1 MTLSRLGH
9 YNVLDRIGAGGM
21 GEVYRA
27 RDTKLGRTVAIKVLP
42 DAIAA
47 DHDRRERF
55 LREARATA
63 ALSHPNI
70 AMLFEVGQDGDRIY
84 LVFEYVAGRTLGAA
98 IAGRP
103 LAPRLALDL
112 SIQIADALADAH
124 TVGIVHR
131 DITPDNVMV
140 TPKEKAKVLDF
151 GLAHW
156 TEGGLAREH
165 APTMAAT
172 ASGPI
177 FGTIAY
183 MSPEQA
189 LGMTLDGRSDIFS
202 LGVVLYEMLTGAN
215 PFAAE
220 SPTAALLNVAQKRP
234 QLPSNVIK
242 TLPRELDPILMKML
256 AKDPNHRY
264 DSAASLAAELRS
276 VATVLDIRSG
286 EAEPRTVKKTA
297 RARRRPSWKA
307 IVAAVAI
314 VLAGAAAWRWGGAD
328 ARRVWRRYVAAPL
341 PPRIAVLPLEE
352 RAAGDRTYFAD
363 GLTEDLITRLGQV
376 QGLAVLGRS
385 ATREMRG
392 ISPAEAS
399 KRLNV
404 EAVLTG
410 SVQREAG
417 ELKVSLE
424 LVDPDDGVV
433 VWSQRYTRAIDSVF
447 AVQAAIADDVAQALR
462 LKLAGDLR
470 QRTAARQVSVRA
482 YDLYLQ
488 ARDAVARRD
497 LGTAIGLFRQAL
509 SLDGG
514 LAEAHAG
521 LAEAVY
527 LQASFE
533 RRHFDATLRREVA
546 DAAARATAIDPDLAA
561 AELAAGLA
569 DPRLA
574 ESLRHMRRAVSLD
587 PSYAEAYHQIGDHVL
602 GFDPSMAIDFYER
615 SQELDRNIVASYLDL
630 AAAHAALGNFA
641 EAHRQI
647 ARLRES
653 QATPLGPALQGW
665 AAGQDAVVTFQSGD
679 AKAAVAQMESLSS
692 PDANQPPSAI
702 VTFARALLA
711 AGRRSDAQRVIEE
724 LGPRLQADC
733 DARAVAVG
741 LLADARRMREAKTL
755 VGSPPRTS
763 SDGTADER
771 CAALLAAGLGEA
783 DGAAAALLRLSK
795 NATAMREWTMIVTGV
810 SDHVALRRRW
820 YPWTRVVGQPAM
832 ADAENALEAARIDMR
847 NVARTELAGLLR

>member
-1 MTLSRLGH
+1 MTISRLGH

-47 DHDRRERF
+47 DRDRRERF

-70 AMLFEVGQDGDRIY
+70 AMLFEVGQEGDRIF

-98 IAGRP
+98 IGGRP
-103 LAPRLALDL
+103 LAPRLAIDL
-112 SIQIADALADAH
+112 AVQVADGLADAH
-124 TVGIVHR
+124 TAGIVHR
-131 DITPDNVMV
+131 DIKPDNVMV

-156 TEGGLAREH
+156 TEGGLAREN
-165 APTMAAT
+165 APTMGAT
-172 ASGPI
+172 VSGTLL
-177 FGTIAY
+177 GTVAY

-189 LGMTLDGRSDIFS
+189 LGKPLDGRSDIFS

-220 SPTAALLNVAQKRP
+220 SPTAALLNITQKRP

-286 EAEPRTVKKTA
+286 EAEPRNVKIA
-297 RARRRPSWKA
+297 GAPRRRSSWKPLAVVLA
-307 IVAAVAI
+307 IT
-314 VLAGAAAWRWGGAD
+314 LAGAAAWRWGADD
-328 ARRVWRRYVAAPL
+328 ARRIWRRYVAAPL

-363 GLTEDLITRLGQV
+363 GLTEDLITRLGQI
-376 QGLAVLGRS
+376 QGLTVLGRS
-385 ATREMRG
+385 ATRELRG
-392 ISPAEAS
+392 VSPAEAA

-424 LVDPDDGVV
+424 LVDPDDGAV
-433 VWSQRYTRAIDSVF
+433 VWAHRYTKAMDSVF
-447 AVQAAIADDVAQALR
+447 GVQAAIADDVAQALR

-497 LGTAIGLFRQAL
+497 LKTAIGLFREAL
-509 SLDGG
+509 ELDGG

-521 LAEAVY
+521 LAEAIY

-533 RRHFDATLRREVA
+533 GRRFDASLRREVA
-546 DAAARATAIDPDLAA
+546 EAAQRAIAIDPDLAA

-569 DPRLA
+569 ETRLA
-574 ESLRHMRRAVSLD
+574 ESLRHMQRAVSLD
-587 PSYAEAYHQIGDHVL
+587 PSYAEGYHQIGDHVL

-615 SQELDRNIVASYLDL
+615 SQQLDRNILASYLDL
-630 AAAHAALGNFA
+630 AAAHASLGNFS

-647 ARLRES
+647 SRLQES
-653 QATPLGPALQGW
+653 QSAPLSPAFQGW
-665 AAGQDAVVTFQSGD
+665 AEGQDAVITFQSGD
-679 AKAAVAQMESLSS
+679 VKPALALMERRSAPSPHMPASAVA
-692 PDANQPPSAI
+692 
-702 VTFARALLA
+702 TFTRALLA
-711 AGRRSDAQRVIEE
+711 AGRRAEAQRAIESFGQIE
-724 LGPRLQADC
+724 TDC
-733 DARAVAVG
+733 DTRAIAVG
-741 LLADARRMREAKTL
+741 LLAEGKRTGEAKAMGARSR
-755 VGSPPRTS
+755 VPS
-763 SDGTADER
+763 DER
-771 CAALLAAGLGEA
+771 CEALLAAGVGDA
-783 DGAAAALLRLSK
+783 DAAAAALVRLSK
-795 NATAMREWTMIVTGV
+795 NETAMREWTMVITGV
-810 SDHVALRRRW
+810 SDHVALRHRW
-820 YPWTRVVGQPAM
+820 YPWTRVMGQPVM
-832 ADAENALEAARIDMR
+832 ADAENAIEAARIDMR
-847 NVARTELAGLLR
+847 NVARRELAGLLR

>member
-1 MTLSRLGH
+1 MTISRLGH

-27 RDTKLGRTVAIKVLP
+27 RDTKLGRTVAVKVLP

-47 DHDRRERF
+47 DPDRRERF

-70 AMLFEVGQDGDRIY
+70 AMLFEVGQDGDRLY
-84 LVFEYVAGRTLGAA
+84 LVFEYVAGKTLGAA

-103 LAPRLALDL
+103 LPPRLAIDL

-131 DITPDNVMV
+131 DIKPDNVIV

-172 ASGPI
+172 ASGSI

-202 LGVVLYEMLTGAN
+202 LGVVLYEMLTGMN
-215 PFAAE
+215 PFAAD

-286 EAEPRTVKKTA
+286 EAEPRTLKTKVV
-297 RARRRPSWKA
+297 RRRRFPWKA
-307 IVAAVAI
+307 IAAAVAI
-314 VLAGAAAWRWGGAD
+314 VLAGAAAWQWGAAD

-363 GLTEDLITRLGQV
+363 GLTDDLITRLGQV

-385 ATREMRG
+385 ATRELRG
-392 ISPAEAS
+392 VSPAEAA

-433 VWSQRYTRAIDSVF
+433 VWSQRYTKTIDSVF

-497 LGTAIGLFRQAL
+497 LDNAIGLFRQAL

-521 LAEAVY
+521 LAEAIY
-527 LQASFE
+527 LHASSG
-533 RRHFDATLRREVA
+533 RRFDADLRREVA
-546 DAAARATAIDPDLAA
+546 AAAQRAIAIDPDLAA

-569 DPRLA
+569 EPRLA
-574 ESLRHMRRAVSLD
+574 ESLRHMNRAVSLD
-587 PSYAEAYHQIGDHVL
+587 PSYAEAYHQIGDHVR

-615 SQELDRNIVASYLDL
+615 SQELDRNIIVSYLDL

-653 QATPLGPALQGW
+653 QATPLSPAQQGW

-679 AKAAVAQMESLSS
+679 AKTAVAQMESLMSGSNPSS
-692 PDANQPPSAI
+692 VV

-733 DARAVAVG
+733 DARAVAAG
-741 LLADARRMREAKTL
+741 LLADAKRIGEAKSL
-755 VGSPPRTS
+755 AGGQSRTPS
-763 SDGTADER
+763 GGAADER

-783 DGAAAALLRLSK
+783 EGAAAALVRLSK
-795 NATAMREWTMIVTGV
+795 NATAMREWTRVVTGV

-820 YPWTRVVGQPAM
+820 YPWNKVVGQPAM

-847 NVARTELAGLLR
+847 SVARTELAGLLR

>member
-1 MTLSRLGH
+1 MTISRLGH

-42 DAIAA
+42 DAIAT

-70 AMLFEVGQDGDRIY
+70 AMLFEVGQEGDRIF

-112 SIQIADALADAH
+112 AIQIADALADAH
-124 TVGIVHR
+124 TIGIVHR
-131 DITPDNVMV
+131 DIKPDNVMV

-172 ASGPI
+172 LAGALV
-177 FGTIAY
+177 GTVAY

-189 LGMTLDGRSDIFS
+189 LGMPLDGRSDIFS

-234 QLPSNVIK
+234 LLPSNVNK
-242 TLPRELDPILMKML
+242 TLPRDLDPILMKML
-256 AKDPNHRY
+256 AKDPHHRY

-286 EAEPRTVKKTA
+286 EAEPRNVKVA
-297 RARRRPSWKA
+297 AARRRRFPWKP
-307 IVAAVAI
+307 IVALLAI
-314 VLAGAAAWRWGGAD
+314 LVAGAAGWRWGATD
-328 ARRVWRRYVAAPL
+328 ARRLWRRYVAAPL

-376 QGLAVLGRS
+376 QGLTVLGRS
-385 ATREMRG
+385 ATRELRG
-392 ISPAEAS
+392 VSPADAA

-404 EAVLTG
+404 EAVLMG
-410 SVQREAG
+410 SVQRQAD

-424 LVDPDDGVV
+424 LVDPDDGAV
-433 VWSQRYTRAIDSVF
+433 VWAQQYTKTIDTVF
-447 AVQAAIADDVAQALR
+447 GVQAEIADDVAQALR

-488 ARDAVARRD
+488 AREAVARRD
-497 LGTAIGLFRQAL
+497 LKTAIDLFREAL

-527 LQASFE
+527 LQASFGGQ
-533 RRHFDATLRREVA
+533 RFDPARRREVA
-546 DAAARATAIDPDLAA
+546 EAAKRAIAIDPDLAA

-569 DPRLA
+569 ETRLA
-574 ESLRHMRRAVSLD
+574 ESLRHMQRAVSLD

-615 SQELDRNIVASYLDL
+615 AQELDRNIVASYLDL
-630 AAAHAALGNFA
+630 AVAYAALGNFS

-653 QATPLGPALQGW
+653 QSAPLSPALQAW
-665 AAGQDAVVTFQSGD
+665 AAGQAAVVTFQSGD
-679 AKAAVAQMESLSS
+679 AKAAVAQMEPRSKVD
-692 PDANQPPSAI
+692 PGPNRPASALAI
-702 VTFARALLA
+702 FVRALLA
-711 AGRRSDAQRVIEE
+711 ADRRADAHRTIDAYAPQGE
-724 LGPRLQADC
+724 GDC
-733 DARAVAVG
+733 DTRAIAVG
-741 LLADARRMREAKTL
+741 LLADAKKIGEAKAMAG
-755 VGSPPRTS
+755 GSSR
-763 SDGTADER
+763 GAGDER
-771 CAALLAAGLGEA
+771 CDALLAAGLGDA
-783 DGAAAALLRLSK
+783 DAAAAALARLSK
-795 NATAMREWTMIVTGV
+795 NETAMREWTMVVTGV
-810 SDHVALRRRW
+810 SDHLVFKRRW
-820 YPWTRVVGQPAM
+820 YPWSRVVGKPAM

-847 NVARTELAGLLR
+847 NVARRELSGLLR

>member
-1 MTLSRLGH
+1 MTISRLGH

-47 DHDRRERF
+47 NHDRRERF
-55 LREARATA
+55 LHEARATA

-70 AMLFEVGQDGDRIY
+70 AMLFEVGQEGDRIF
-84 LVFEYVAGRTLGAA
+84 LVFEYVAGRTLGQA

-103 LAPRLALDL
+103 LPPRLALDL
-112 SIQIADALADAH
+112 AVQIADALADAH
-124 TVGIVHR
+124 TIGIVHR
-131 DITPDNVMV
+131 DIKPDNVMV

-156 TEGGLAREH
+156 TEGGLAREQ

-172 ASGPI
+172 ASGAVL
-177 FGTIAY
+177 GTVAY

-189 LGMTLDGRSDIFS
+189 LGQPLDGRSDIFS

-215 PFAAE
+215 PFAAD
-220 SPTAALLNVAQKRP
+220 SPTAALLNVMQKRP
-234 QLPSNVIK
+234 LLPTHVIA

-256 AKDPNHRY
+256 AKDPHHRY
-264 DSAASLAAELRS
+264 ESAASLAAELRS
-276 VATVLDIRSG
+276 VATMLDIRSG
-286 EAEPRTVKKTA
+286 EAEPRTVKVPV
-297 RARRRPSWKA
+297 ARRRGLPWKR
-307 IVAAVAI
+307 IIAVLAI
-314 VLAGAAAWRWGGAD
+314 VLVGAAAWRWGAGD
-328 ARRVWRRYVAAPL
+328 AKRLWRRYVAAPL

-363 GLTEDLITRLGQV
+363 GLTEDLITRLGQI
-376 QGLAVLGRS
+376 QGLTVLGRS
-385 ATREMRG
+385 ATRELRG
-392 ISPAEAS
+392 VSPAEAA

-424 LVDPDDGVV
+424 LVDPDDGAV
-433 VWSQRYTRAIDSVF
+433 VWAHRYTKAMDSVF
-447 AVQAAIADDVAQALR
+447 GVQAAIADDVAQALR

-488 ARDAVARRD
+488 ARDSVARRD
-497 LGTAIGLFRQAL
+497 LKTAISLFREAL

-533 RRHFDATLRREVA
+533 GRRFDADLRREVA
-546 DAAARATAIDPDLAA
+546 EAAQRAIAIDPDLAA

-569 DPRLA
+569 ETRLA
-574 ESLRHMRRAVSLD
+574 ESLRHMQRAVSLD
-587 PSYAEAYHQIGDHVL
+587 PSYAEGYHQIGDHVL

-615 SQELDRNIVASYLDL
+615 SQELDRNIIASYLDL
-630 AAAHAALGNFA
+630 AVAHAALGNFP

-647 ARLRES
+647 SRLRES
-653 QATPLGPALQGW
+653 QSAPLSPAFEGW
-665 AAGQDAVVTFQSGD
+665 AEGQDAVVTLQSGD
-679 AKAAVAQMESLSS
+679 SKTALARMERIAGPNSNRPASAVA
-692 PDANQPPSAI
+692 
-702 VTFARALLA
+702 TFLRALLA
-711 AGRRSDAQRVIEE
+711 AGRRGDAQRIVDSSAVQI
-724 LGPRLQADC
+724 QADC
-733 DARAVAVG
+733 DTRAIAVG
-741 LLADARRMREAKTL
+741 LLADARRTGEAKATAGGPG
-755 VGSPPRTS
+755 VPP
-763 SDGTADER
+763 DER
-771 CAALLAAGLGEA
+771 CAALLAAGLG
-783 DGAAAALLRLSK
+783 DGDAAAAALVRLSK
-795 NATAMREWTMIVTGV
+795 NESAMREWTMVVTGV
-810 SDHVALRRRW
+810 SDHITLRHRW
-820 YPWTRVVGQPAM
+820 YPWTRVISQPSM
-832 ADAENALEAARIDMR
+832 ADAENAIEAARIDMR
-847 NVARTELAGLLR
+847 NVARRELAGLLR

>member
-1 MTLSRLGH
+1 MTISRLGH

-47 DHDRRERF
+47 DRDRRERF

-70 AMLFEVGQDGDRIY
+70 AMLFEVGQEGDRIF

-98 IAGRP
+98 IGGRP
-103 LAPRLALDL
+103 IAPRLALDL
-112 SIQIADALADAH
+112 AIQIADALAEAH

-131 DITPDNVMV
+131 DIKPDNVMV

-156 TEGGLAREH
+156 TGGGLAREN

-172 ASGPI
+172 VSGSLL
-177 FGTIAY
+177 GTVAY

-189 LGMTLDGRSDIFS
+189 LGKPLDGRSDIFS
-202 LGVVLYEMLTGAN
+202 LGVVLYEMLSGSN

-220 SPTAALLNVAQKRP
+220 SPTAALLNVTQKRP
-234 QLPSNVIK
+234 QLPSNVIR
-242 TLPRELDPILMKML
+242 TLPRDLDPILMKML

-286 EAEPRTVKKTA
+286 EAEPRNVKITGV
-297 RARRRPSWKA
+297 RRRRSWKPVAVVLA
-307 IVAAVAI
+307 IL
-314 VLAGAAAWRWGGAD
+314 LAGAAAWRFGADD
-328 ARRVWRRYVAAPL
+328 ARRIWRRYVAAPL

-363 GLTEDLITRLGQV
+363 GLTEDLITRLGQI
-376 QGLAVLGRS
+376 QGLTVLGRS
-385 ATREMRG
+385 ATRELRG
-392 ISPAEAS
+392 VSPAEAA
-399 KRLNV
+399 KLLNV

-424 LVDPDDGVV
+424 LVDPDDSAV
-433 VWSQRYTRAIDSVF
+433 VWAHRYTKAMDSVF
-447 AVQAAIADDVAQALR
+447 GVQAAIADDVAQALQ

-488 ARDAVARRD
+488 AREAVARRD
-497 LGTAIGLFRQAL
+497 LKAAIGLFREAL

-533 RRHFDATLRREVA
+533 GRRLDTGLRREVA
-546 DAAARATAIDPDLAA
+546 EAAQRAIAIDPDLAA

-569 DPRLA
+569 ETRLA
-574 ESLRHMRRAVSLD
+574 ESLRHMQRAVSLD
-587 PSYAEAYHQIGDHVL
+587 PSYAEGYHQIGDHVL

-630 AAAHAALGNFA
+630 AIAHAALGNFP

-647 ARLRES
+647 GRLKES
-653 QATPLGPALQGW
+653 QSAPLSPALQGW
-665 AAGQDAVVTFQSGD
+665 ATGQDAVVTLQSGD
-679 AKAAVAQMESLSS
+679 AKAAVAQLEPLATRGPRPYTPASGLG
-692 PDANQPPSAI
+692 I
-702 VTFARALLA
+702 FVRALLA
-711 AGRRSDAQRVIEE
+711 AGRRADAQGVIDAYASQ
-724 LGPRLQADC
+724 GQDDC
-733 DARAVAVG
+733 DTNAIAVG
-741 LLADARRMREAKTL
+741 LLADARRAADAKTMAAAAR
-755 VGSPPRTS
+755 VQ
-763 SDGTADER
+763 SDDR
-771 CAALLAAGLGEA
+771 CDALLAAGLGQA
-783 DGAAAALLRLSK
+783 DVAGAALVRLSK
-795 NATAMREWTMIVTGV
+795 NETAMRDWTMVITGV
-810 SDHVALRRRW
+810 SDHLALRHRW
-820 YPWTRVVGQPAM
+820 YPWSKVAGQAPM
-832 ADAENALEAARIDMR
+832 ADAENAIEAARIDMR
-847 NVARTELAGLLR
+847 NVARRELAGLLR